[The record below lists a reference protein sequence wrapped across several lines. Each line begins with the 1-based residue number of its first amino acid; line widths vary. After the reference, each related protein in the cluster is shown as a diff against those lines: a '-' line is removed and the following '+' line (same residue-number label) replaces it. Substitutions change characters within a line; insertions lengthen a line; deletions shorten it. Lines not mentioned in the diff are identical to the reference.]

1 MNQIVLNSDGSIVA
15 DGRAIDTDGLDCL
28 GLMVDLE
35 EGYALRSYFRMLE
48 RYHQLTKLNRFIPQQ
63 MEEYRECPEGD
74 CRWPEF
80 EALLF
85 TKTVEMVGFPGKPKL
100 EIYTSLVGDGDTEPV
115 EIRSIRLEYLLDM
128 PMQLGRLKHIVF
140 GDNVDSF
147 EFETIYTL
155 FEFIDGIA
163 WELSFH
169 GTPKQCQLRR

>member
-1 MNQIVLNSDGSIVA
+1 MNRVVLNSDGSIVA
-15 DGRAIDTDGLDCL
+15 DGRAIQTDGLDCL

-35 EGYALRSYFRMLE
+35 EGYTLRSYFRMLE
-48 RYHQLTKLNRFIPQQ
+48 QHDQLTKLNRFIAQQ
-63 MEEYRECPEGD
+63 MEEYRGSPDEG

-85 TKTVEMVGFPGKPKL
+85 TKTVEMVGFPGKPKM
-100 EIYTSLVGDGDTEPV
+100 EIYTSLVGHGGTGSV
-115 EIRSIRLEYLLDM
+115 GIRGLQLECLLDM
-128 PMQLGRLKHIVF
+128 PMRFGRLKHIVF
-140 GDNVDSF
+140 GDKVDLF